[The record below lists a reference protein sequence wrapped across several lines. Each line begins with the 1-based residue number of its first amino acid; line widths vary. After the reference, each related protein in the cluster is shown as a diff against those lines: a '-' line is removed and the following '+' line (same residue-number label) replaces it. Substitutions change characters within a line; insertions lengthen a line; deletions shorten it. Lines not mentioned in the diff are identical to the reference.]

1 MSELELTEQLDQAI
15 DAMLLGAADPVA
27 VSAEVS
33 ELLGIATELRALPS
47 AEFKARLR
55 TELQKDIDTTAEPAS
70 EVSQKSMPSKIR
82 EGFRTVTPYLTVPD
96 VYAEIEFVSKVFG
109 AVGQVYGLGSAGGYH
124 SEYRIGESMVMIGGG
139 GGKSEWKGTSMP
151 ASIHLYV
158 PDVDRVYQRSLTAGA
173 TSLMAPTD
181 MSYGERGAAIE
192 DAAGN
197 HWYIATAMGPSYVPE
212 GVPDLMPFF
221 NPRGA
226 PKMIDFLK
234 AAFAAEE
241 VSVHKSSA
249 GVVQHAELRIGDSI
263 VEMGEAHGPWQ
274 PRPMHFMMYVD
285 DCDAWYA
292 RAMKAEGAVSV
303 SEPANMP
310 YGRVGTVSDP
320 FANVWYITG
329 PVEPEKENDR
339 VEEDTDG

>member
-1 MSELELTEQLDQAI
+1 MSELEVTERLDQAI
-15 DAMLLGAADPVA
+15 SAMLIDPAATFPGVDG
-27 VSAEVS
+27 EIS
-33 ELLGIATELRALPS
+33 ELLGIATELRTLPR
-47 AEFKARLR
+47 AEFKALLR
-55 TELQKDIDTTAEPAS
+55 NELQKETESATEVVDESAPTA
-70 EVSQKSMPSKIR
+70 IR

-96 VYAEIEFVSKVFG
+96 VYAEIEFVTEAFG

-124 SEYRIGESMVMIGGG
+124 SEYKIGESMVMIGGG
-139 GGKSEWKGTSMP
+139 GGKSKWKGTPAP

-158 PDVDRVYQRSLTAGA
+158 ADVDDVYQRSLKAGA

-192 DAAGN
+192 DDAGN
-197 HWYIATAMGPSYVPE
+197 HWYIATATGPTYVPA

-226 PKMIDFLK
+226 PKWMEFLK
-234 AAFAAEE
+234 AAFAADE
-241 VSVHKSSA
+241 VAVHRSPD
-249 GVVQHAELRIGDSI
+249 GVVQHAEMRIGDSI
-263 VEMGEAHGPWQ
+263 IETGEAHGPWG
-274 PRPMHFMMYVD
+274 PRPMHFMLYVD

-310 YGRVGTVSDP
+310 YGRVSAVSDP
-320 FANVWYITG
+320 FANVWYIT
-329 PVEPEKENDR
+329 EHTEHAK
-339 VEEDTDG
+339 